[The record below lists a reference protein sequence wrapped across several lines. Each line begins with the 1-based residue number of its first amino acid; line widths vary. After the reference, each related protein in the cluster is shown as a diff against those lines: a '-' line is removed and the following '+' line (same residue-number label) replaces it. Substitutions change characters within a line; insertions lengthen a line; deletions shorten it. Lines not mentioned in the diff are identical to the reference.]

1 MQYNKD
7 IHDVSLSE
15 VHQTV
20 STNRNGISNRRK
32 LLSFLGPAYLVS
44 VGYMDPGNWA
54 TDIAGGSQFGYKLLF
69 VLLLSNI
76 MAMVL
81 QSFSARLGVVRGK
94 DLAQANKEMYPKI
107 INIPL
112 WFLAEIAIAATDLAE
127 VIGMAI
133 GLKLLTGMPLIWG
146 VLLTLFD
153 TFLLLYL
160 QRLGIRKME
169 AFIIGLIAVIAL
181 SFLCQLIFAQPQI
194 TQIAIGFIPTTL
206 KGDALFIAIGI
217 IGATVMPH
225 NLYLHSALVQT
236 RKIDKTPKGIK
247 QALKY
252 NNIDSVVALN
262 IAFFVNAAILILA
275 ATVFHK
281 NGYAAISQIE
291 DAHKM
296 LAPLLGNKLAPILFA
311 VALIAAGQSSTIT
324 GTLAGQIVMEGYLH
338 LRINPI
344 IRRLITRLVAIVPA
358 ILVLLI
364 NGDNSIDTLLVLS
377 QVILSLQ
384 LAFAII
390 PLIHFVSDK
399 EKMGSFAIKMPLR
412 IVGWVIAILLVSL
425 NLQLIIE
432 KIQQVLTGTY
442 AMPIKIFVVVLL
454 LLFVTL
460 LLVTTFYPLFNKVRK
475 TKGLQIH
482 AEETALTLQPSVAFN
497 NIAIALDFSQSDS
510 KAINAAI
517 GQGGTKAHY
526 LLLHIVE
533 SASAKYHG
541 NNTADYEAR
550 KDEQR
555 LQRYADYLK
564 GYGYTCTYALGYR
577 NRIAEI
583 TRIATENNADLM
595 VICAHGHKG
604 IKDFLYGQTVE
615 GVRHQLKIPILVIS

>member
-1 MQYNKD
+1 MQHKQELQ
-7 IHDVSLSE
+7 DVSLSD

-20 STNRNGISNRRK
+20 VTNQPGISKRRK
-32 LLSFLGPAYLVS
+32 ILSFLGPAYLVS

-76 MAMVL
+76 MAMIL

-94 DLAQANKEMYPKI
+94 DLAQANKELYPKI

-160 QRLGIRKME
+160 QRLGMRKME
-169 AFIIGLIAVIAL
+169 AFIIGLIAIIAV

-194 TQIAIGFIPTTL
+194 SQLATGFIPTSL
-206 KGDALFIAIGI
+206 KGNALFIAIGI

-236 RKIDKTPKGIK
+236 RKIDKTPQGIK

-281 NGYAAISQIE
+281 NGYSTIGEIE
-291 DAHKM
+291 EAHKM

-311 VALIAAGQSSTIT
+311 VALIAAGQSSTVT

-344 IRRLITRLVAIVPA
+344 LRRLITRIVAIVPA
-358 ILVLLI
+358 VIVLLI
-364 NGDNSIDTLLVLS
+364 NGDDNIDTLLVLS

-399 EKMGSFAIKMPLR
+399 EKMASFAINIPLR
-412 IVGWVIAILLVSL
+412 VIGWAIAVILVSL

-432 KIQQVLTGTY
+432 KVQEVLTGNY
-442 AMPIKIFVVVLL
+442 IWAVKMLVVLL
-454 LLFVTL
+454 VVAFVAL
-460 LLVTTFYPLFNKVRK
+460 LLLTTFYPLFNRVRK
-475 TKGLQIH
+475 TKGLRIH
-482 AEETALTLQPSVAFN
+482 AEETTLILQPQVAYN
-497 NIAIALDFSQSDS
+497 NIAIALDFSTTDS

-517 GQGGTKAHY
+517 GQGGKNASY
-526 LLLHIVE
+526 LLLHVVE

-541 NNTADYEAR
+541 GDTADYESR

-555 LQRYADYLK
+555 LQHYINYLQEH
-564 GYGYTCTYALGYR
+564 GYTCKYALGYR
-577 NRIAEI
+577 NRVTEI
-583 TRIATENNADLM
+583 VRIAHENKADLM

>member
-1 MQYNKD
+1 MQNKQELQ
-7 IHDVSLSE
+7 DVSLSD

-20 STNRNGISNRRK
+20 VTNQQGISKRRK
-32 LLSFLGPAYLVS
+32 ILSFLGPAYLVS

-76 MAMVL
+76 MAMIL

-94 DLAQANKEMYPKI
+94 DLAQANKELYPKI

-160 QRLGIRKME
+160 QRLGMRKME
-169 AFIIGLIAVIAL
+169 AFIIGLIAIIAV

-194 TQIAIGFIPTTL
+194 SQLATGFIPTSL
-206 KGDALFIAIGI
+206 KGNALFIAIGI

-236 RKIDKTPKGIK
+236 RKIDKTPQGIK

-281 NGYAAISQIE
+281 NGYSTIGEIE
-291 DAHKM
+291 EAHKM
-296 LAPLLGNKLAPILFA
+296 LAPLLGNNLAPILFA
-311 VALIAAGQSSTIT
+311 VALIAAGQSSTVT

-344 IRRLITRLVAIVPA
+344 LRRLITRIVAIVPA
-358 ILVLLI
+358 VIVLLI
-364 NGDNSIDTLLVLS
+364 NGDDNIDTLLVLS

-399 EKMGSFAIKMPLR
+399 EKMASFAINIPLR
-412 IVGWVIAILLVSL
+412 VIGWAIAVILVSL

-432 KIQQVLTGTY
+432 KVQEVLTGNY
-442 AMPIKIFVVVLL
+442 VWAVKMLVVLL
-454 LLFVTL
+454 VVAFVAL
-460 LLVTTFYPLFNKVRK
+460 LLLTTFYPLFNRVRK
-475 TKGLQIH
+475 TKGLRIH
-482 AEETALTLQPSVAFN
+482 AEETTLILQPQVAYN
-497 NIAIALDFSQSDS
+497 NIAIALDFSTTDS

-517 GQGGTKAHY
+517 GQGGKNASY
-526 LLLHIVE
+526 LLLHVVE

-541 NNTADYEAR
+541 GDTADYESR

-555 LQRYADYLK
+555 LQHYINYLQEH
-564 GYGYTCTYALGYR
+564 GYTCKYALGYR
-577 NRIAEI
+577 NRVTEI
-583 TRIATENNADLM
+583 VRIAHENKADLM